1 MIAKKKAKQL
11 KTTIFS
17 AKNVRPETLAT
28 HDAMAD
34 AAVTAAQAY
43 PISWL
48 ADKICTKA
56 IKVKTPVTIKQS
68 LVICNFLLAF
78 CSRASVL
85 AQNFSGSQS
94 LKWPL
99 SVDCHVLQEY
109 MLRNFALQRTKKT
122 NVFYSS
128 HRLSLTQW
136 IYFTSD
142 FILLY

>member
-11 KTTIFS
+11 KTTIFW

-48 ADKICTKA
+48 ADEICTKA
-56 IKVKTPVTIKQS
+56 IKVKTPVTIKLS

-78 CSRASVL
+78 CSRASVF
-85 AQNFSGSQS
+85 AQNFFRVSITQVAFVGR
-94 LKWPL
+94 LP
-99 SVDCHVLQEY
+99 CAARIHV
-109 MLRNFALQRTKKT
+109 
-122 NVFYSS
+122 
-128 HRLSLTQW
+128 TQLCVAT
-136 IYFTSD
+136 YQKN
-142 FILLY
+142 